1 MGFGAVLG
9 SLYFQFPRLPSEN
22 VFLEVSHSN
31 FSLTCPQDFRVFS
44 DNRSA
49 ACAKRPKQNPGL
61 YFPSFSPPG
70 SAPSLVSAFAL
81 SPLLP

>member
-31 FSLTCPQDFRVFS
+31 FSLTCPQDSHVFS

-49 ACAKRPKQNPGL
+49 ACAKQNPGL